1 MHLQPVAIL
10 ILESIKIKSTLLPLL
25 YFYLLD
31 LDETRRVGKV
41 MASFL
46 KPLSFGFVVTD
57 MLASIVI
64 NIATQND

>member
-10 ILESIKIKSTLLPLL
+10 ILESIKIKSTQLPLL

-31 LDETRRVGKV
+31 LDETMRAGKV

-46 KPLSFGFVVTD
+46 KSLSFGFRVTD
-57 MLASIVI
+57 MLVYC
-64 NIATQND
+64 N